1 MGRPFCHEK
10 CNGRFFLRKYELL
23 TVENLIKHTL
33 SLEVVNLK
41 HEITTELFLKV
52 LVLDIEKDGA
62 ELHSRVVS
70 AGLDYLEQT

>member
-33 SLEVVNLK
+33 SLEVIHLEHV
-41 HEITTELFLKV
+41 IATELFLKV
-52 LVLDIEKDGA
+52 LVLDIEEDGTV
-62 ELHSRVVS
+62 LHSRVVS